1 LQPHRCEYYERPNIR
16 DWQDFTGRVDKL
28 CQLNGS
34 AQQLLEQDN
43 TLVLSTDEKSGI
55 QALERAAPDLAMNA
69 QQLRKREV
77 NYIRHGTQTL
87 IGALDLSCGRVYA
100 KIGDTRTEQD
110 YATFIAYLAER
121 EPHRKLVI
129 TADQLNTHKSETLV
143 RLVAQLNGDLAS
155 LGCKGKRG
163 VLKSMASRMEYLE
176 REKAGQR
183 IRFVFIPKHCSWLN
197 LIEGWFSSLSKRVLQ
212 MGSFVSTQDL
222 ANKILNYLDYFN
234 QYLARTINWS
244 KSNKEQIDK
253 LVTQAKYYIMQL
265 TG

>member
-1 LQPHRCEYYERPNIR
+1 M
-16 DWQDFTGRVDKL
+16 
-28 CQLNGS
+28 
-34 AQQLLEQDN
+34 LEQDN

-55 QALERAAPDLAMNA
+55 QALERAAPDLPMSIRHP
-69 QQLRKREV
+69 RKREV

-110 YATFIAYLAER
+110 YAAFISYLAEC
-121 EPHRKLVI
+121 EPHRKLII

-143 RLVAQLNGDLAS
+143 RLVAQLNGDSAD
-155 LGCKGKRG
+155 LGVKDKRG
-163 VLKSMASRMEYLE
+163 VLKSMVSRMEYLE
-176 REKAGQR
+176 REEAGQR

-197 LIEGWFSSLSKRVLQ
+197 PIEGWFSGLSKRVLQ
-212 MGSFVSTQDL
+212 MGSFVSTEDL

-244 KSNKEQIDK
+244 KTTKEQIEK
-253 LVTQAKYYIMQL
+253 LVTQAKYYMTQL